1 MHERPGLT
9 VAVVMRREHLSGV
22 AAKWM
27 SWRWVLDD
35 VVPHDRLCLPEGIT
49 SPFRLENASDPEGGD
64 GAERSDAA
72 TGPDGTATGPDGTV
86 FAPALPAAG
95 GVAASAYWMFPH
107 FRVELFRD
115 DAEGLYLNLT
125 TAQPCFWVLWRHE
138 HERDPDALPQPQVV
152 TLSYHDAGRWL
163 DAQERVDQ
171 VPAPA
176 DVIDWT
182 RAFVAEHYRPE
193 PKRRRRP
200 QSFEPLT
207 DRFGNPARVATTKER
222 GAGGHRGE

>member
-9 VAVVMRREHLSGV
+9 VAVVMRRERLSGA
-22 AAKWM
+22 AAKWI

-35 VVPHDRLCLPEGIT
+35 VVPHDRLCLPEGIAG
-49 SPFRLENASDPEGGD
+49 PFRLEDATDAEGGD
-64 GAERSDAA
+64 IADRTDAETGSGGAV
-72 TGPDGTATGPDGTV
+72 T
-86 FAPALPAAG
+86 AAG
-95 GVAASAYWMFPH
+95 EVAADEYWMFPN

-125 TAQPCFWVLWRHE
+125 TPRPCFWVLWRHE
-138 HERDPDALPQPQVV
+138 HESDPAALPQPQVV

-171 VPAPA
+171 VPAPG
-176 DVIDWT
+176 DVVDWT
-182 RAFVAEHYRPE
+182 RAFVAEHYHPE

-200 QSFEPLT
+200 QSFQPLT
-207 DRFGNPARVATTKER
+207 DRFGNPARVATGKER
-222 GAGGHRGE
+222 GAGGGHRGE